1 MKIRNV
7 FGREILDSRGFPT
20 VQCTIELDNN
30 MIATASVPSGASTG
44 SHEAHELRDND
55 TTRFLGKGVLKAVEN
70 IATHIKPLLL
80 DKEPDVTSMD
90 NAMIACDGT
99 ENLSRLGANA
109 ILAASIAITRVQAMS
124 QELEVYAL
132 LNKHFE
138 FSSPSMPTCM
148 FNIINGGLHADS
160 GIAVQEFM
168 IIPVGSQSIQET
180 LEKAVAVYYALKTIL
195 TAKGYAT
202 SVGDEGGFAPR
213 LTPATCKET
222 AALDLLMEAI
232 TKAGFT
238 TEQIKIGLDCAASN
252 FFDAT
257 HNIYRLNNQ
266 ELTSDELVAFYETL
280 IATYPIISIE
290 DGLAEDDWNGWQVM
304 TKRLG
309 NTIQIIGDD
318 LFVTNT
324 NRIKCGINAQCANAT
339 LIKPNQ
345 IGTVSKTI
353 EAINLCQA
361 HGYKTVISHRSGE
374 TNDAFIADLAV
385 GTGAGQL
392 KAGAPVRGERVAKYN
407 RLLDIQPLL

>member
-55 TTRFLGKGVLKAVEN
+55 STRFLGKGVLKAVEN
-70 IATHIKPLLL
+70 IVTHIKPLLVG
-80 DKEPDVTSMD
+80 KQPDVTSMD
-90 NAMIACDGT
+90 EAMIACDGT

-109 ILAASIAITRVQAMS
+109 ILAASVATTRAQAMS
-124 QELEVYAL
+124 QGLEVYTL

-138 FSSPSMPTCM
+138 FSTPSMPTCM
-148 FNIINGGLHADS
+148 FNIINGGMHADS

-168 IIPVGSQSIQET
+168 IIPVGTQSIEET

-195 TAKGYAT
+195 AAKGYAT

-213 LTPATCKET
+213 LTAAVCKET

-232 TKAGFT
+232 TQAGFT

-257 HNIYRLNNQ
+257 QNIYRLNNQ

-280 IATYPIISIE
+280 LATYPIISIE
-290 DGLAEDDWNGWQVM
+290 DGLAEDDWNGWQAM

-309 NTIQIIGDD
+309 DTIQIVGDD

-345 IGTVSKTI
+345 IGSVSKTI
-353 EAINLCQA
+353 EAIKLCQA